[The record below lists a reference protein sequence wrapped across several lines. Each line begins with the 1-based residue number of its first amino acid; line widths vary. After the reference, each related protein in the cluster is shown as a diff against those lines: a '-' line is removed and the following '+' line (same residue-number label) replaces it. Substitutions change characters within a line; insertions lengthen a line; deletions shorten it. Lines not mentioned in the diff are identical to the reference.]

1 MPEANDAE
9 LTRVFTASV
18 SAAPAVEDGEPN
30 TAAPGSPAA
39 AQFYLFVEGVAG
51 NVLGNSGANYTLY
64 LDAVAETTGAPAL
77 SQFTL
82 AQEFSPTTW
91 VPGGLAGNFVTQ
103 QVFTVPVPTGAR
115 GHVYR
120 YKARLVGVSNNTV
133 SHSRSN
139 EFVLV

>member
-18 SAAPAVEDGEPN
+18 STAPAVEDGEPN
-30 TAAPGSPAA
+30 TGAPGSPAT

-51 NVLGNSGANYTLY
+51 NVLGNSGADYTLY
-64 LDAVAETTGAPAL
+64 LDAVAETAGAPAL
-77 SQFTL
+77 TQFTVQ
-82 AQEFSPTTW
+82 QEFKPNNW
-91 VPGGLAGNFVTQ
+91 IAGGLAGNFVTQ
-103 QVFTVPVPTGAR
+103 QVFTVPVPPGAR

-120 YKARLVGVSNNTV
+120 YKARLVGVGNDTV